1 MICSICNGKVERRE
15 TAKVACRDCKC
26 IFHCA
31 CVNIRERDLEFMNNG
46 NDYRCD
52 KCKILRRKSLL
63 IPSAD
68 TTKLQHSNA
77 TNSTLKMHSTSSSNN
92 KDLRQQPSNMK
103 TNEATVESL
112 PLTTGNITN
121 IINTENN
128 SRESEELT
136 LQMIYLK
143 LVNIEVINNE
153 FLKTIKSLQEEN
165 IMLKNKVN
173 GLESKLNWIQ
183 QKQKRNHIEIV
194 GVPDVNDTNARQ
206 AAQKIFSDALSV
218 NVDNT
223 QIERCYVK
231 KLKTKTRLNNSNE
244 TINKDIICVQ
254 FTTYDVKQIIMKKRK
269 QNKNLTTKLFGNVN
283 NIERNIYINESFTK
297 YTQAL
302 FMQAKKLKREKKYKY
317 LWFKDSIIYM
327 KKVEGSSVVVV
338 RSFDDLNTI

>member
-1 MICSICNGKVERRE
+1 
-15 TAKVACRDCKC
+15 
-26 IFHCA
+26 
-31 CVNIRERDLEFMNNG
+31 
-46 NDYRCD
+46 
-52 KCKILRRKSLL
+52 
-63 IPSAD
+63 
-68 TTKLQHSNA
+68 
-77 TNSTLKMHSTSSSNN
+77 
-92 KDLRQQPSNMK
+92 MK
-103 TNEATVESL
+103 TNEATVESP